1 MINKLF
7 NTPFFLFFSAV
18 IIGLMVLQGCERP
31 ENSSPD
37 ARAEEAPETHIQE
50 IRQLENDLGRLLSQN
65 PDHPEYKPK
74 TRYLIEEYRRF
85 AERFPQH
92 EEAPEMLFRAAN
104 MQADVFERYGIA
116 IGLFKQVADQWPESE
131 QAPRAQF
138 LAGYSYHHQLDETK
152 EARKAYQ
159 TFLTRY
165 PEHELRQAVE
175 DELKFMDT
183 GLQID
188 DLLQDS

>member
-1 MINKLF
+1 MINILF
-7 NTPFFLFFSAV
+7 RTAFFLFFPSL
-18 IIGLMVLQGCERP
+18 ILGLMVFQGCERP
-31 ENSSPD
+31 ENSPPD
-37 ARAEEAPETHIQE
+37 AGNAESPAAHIQD
-50 IRQLENDLGRLLSQN
+50 IRQLEADLGRLLGQN

-92 EEAPEMLFRAAN
+92 EEAPEMLFRAGN

-116 IGLFKQVADQWPESE
+116 IGLFKQVADQWPDSE

-138 LAGYSYHHQLDETK
+138 LAGYSYHHQLEDKK

-165 PEHELRQAVE
+165 PDHELRQAVE
-175 DELKFMDT
+175 DELEFMDS

-188 DLLQDS
+188 ELLQDS